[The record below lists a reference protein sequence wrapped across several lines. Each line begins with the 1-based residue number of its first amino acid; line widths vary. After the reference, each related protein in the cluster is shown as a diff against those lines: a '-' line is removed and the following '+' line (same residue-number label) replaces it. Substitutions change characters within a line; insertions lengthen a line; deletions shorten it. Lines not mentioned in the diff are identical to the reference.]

1 MIEFYNGEY
10 SLTVSGLN
18 KKIAI
23 PYMLSKYNDIFEA
36 FNDELVIPKGFSGRK
51 THTYIDYEQRG
62 IVKDYKG
69 VYYEYDE
76 LSSVHIEDSDYSLKL
91 SEAYVDFLLNI
102 KHVSK

>member
-1 MIEFYNGEY
+1 M
-10 SLTVSGLN
+10 LN
-18 KKIAI
+18 
-23 PYMLSKYNDIFEA
+23 KYNDIFEA
-36 FNDELVIPKGFSGRK
+36 FNDGLIIPKGFSGRK

-62 IVKDYKG
+62 IIKDYKG
-69 VYYEYDE
+69 VYYEYSE